1 MKLIHIS
8 AKVNLF
14 VIVIIFIAFLND
26 FFIGQGLY
34 TSWNLMM
41 PAVAL
46 YIIIHIV
53 SMSKQFADSVSQ
65 TERQNVKLR
74 ELNASNEILAE
85 KLQAEIKR
93 KDQFLA
99 NTSHELR
106 NPLQGIINIAHSILI
121 NKSNTLDEKMQDE
134 INLQVMIGH
143 HMARTLDDLLDVT
156 RLKEQR
162 ITLKKSNFQLGSV
175 VQAVIDM
182 LEVLLEHR
190 DIAIE
195 LDIDDQLP
203 EVTADENRFIQIL
216 FNLLHNALKYT
227 YEGTIV
233 VRAYVGGEF
242 INVEIED
249 TGIGM
254 DEAILDKLF
263 LPYEQGTS
271 DLIPSSGGLG
281 LGLSI
286 C

>member
-1 MKLIHIS
+1 STFINGFIFIIGIFMILFALYRRQESLFLMFGLFVIFVSIRSFFTVPFHYTILFPNISWVWGTRLEYMLTISASMLYVMLMWKWHEREFSKNIMYFLVGVHSIVLIATLFTQPVFFQTLFFNVFYLAIPTFIYFIYVVIKSVRNNNIS

-14 VIVIIFIAFLND
+14 GIVIIFIAFLND

-106 NPLQGIINIAHSILI
+106 NPL
-121 NKSNTLDEKMQDE
+121 
-134 INLQVMIGH
+134 
-143 HMARTLDDLLDVT
+143 
-156 RLKEQR
+156 
-162 ITLKKSNFQLGSV
+162 
-175 VQAVIDM
+175 
-182 LEVLLEHR
+182 
-190 DIAIE
+190 
-195 LDIDDQLP
+195 
-203 EVTADENRFIQIL
+203 
-216 FNLLHNALKYT
+216 
-227 YEGTIV
+227 
-233 VRAYVGGEF
+233 
-242 INVEIED
+242 
-249 TGIGM
+249 
-254 DEAILDKLF
+254 
-263 LPYEQGTS
+263 
-271 DLIPSSGGLG
+271 
-281 LGLSI
+281 
-286 C
+286 